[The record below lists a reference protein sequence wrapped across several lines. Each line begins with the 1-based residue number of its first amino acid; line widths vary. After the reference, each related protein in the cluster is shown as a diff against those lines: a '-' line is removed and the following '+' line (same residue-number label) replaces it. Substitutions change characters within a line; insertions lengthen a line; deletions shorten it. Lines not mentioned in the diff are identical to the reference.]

1 MGVLDELA
9 CLAHQGGGYT
19 SGCPGCELSVQVASL
34 RSVQVASLRSALA
47 STNVGTTF
55 TPVVLL
61 IQAPPTI
68 ARKAYYALGKAVSG
82 AELTAGERDLLQT
95 MRDMFQDCVEKL
107 RR

>member
-1 MGVLDELA
+1 MSLLDELA
-9 CLAHQGGGYT
+9 CLAHRDQGYT

-34 RSVQVASLRSALA
+34 RSALA
-47 STNVGTTF
+47 STNVGTTS

-68 ARKAYYALGKAVSG
+68 ARKAYYALGKAISG
-82 AELTAGERDLLQT
+82 AELTPGERDLLQT